1 MKNLILIAFLVSSI
15 TVNATSTSSTNRIS
29 ISHVD
34 NNTKY
39 FNQFSNGIVTFISTG
54 DFSKIEEMFGD
65 SGVYGS
71 DETPE
76 EYYIYNV
83 KLNSSEL
90 KSQLSNILN
99 DTTSNLTVIRN
110 THDYYTTNTFKHGT
124 MFKFEVLYN
133 ETGRIDEFKIYVD
146 YNGKLLTVVTHTKI
160 NIKGYYDG
168 NIMEFVGN
176 PYPQLQKNN
185 NIHNK

>member
-15 TVNATSTSSTNRIS
+15 IVNAASTSSTENIS
-29 ISHVD
+29 ISHVN

-39 FNQFSNGIVTFISTG
+39 FNQFSDGIVTFISTG

-71 DETPE
+71 DHTPE
-76 EYYIYNV
+76 EYNTYDIQ
-83 KLNSSEL
+83 LTSSEL
-90 KSQLSNILN
+90 KDQLSNVLN

-110 THDYYTTNTFKHGT
+110 IHPYYTTNTFKYGT
-124 MFKFEVLYN
+124 MFKFEVVYN
-133 ETGRIDEFKIYVD
+133 ETGRVDDFKVYVD
-146 YNGKLLTVVTHTKI
+146 YSGKLLTVSTHTKI
-160 NIKGYYDG
+160 NVKGYIDG

-176 PYPQLQKNN
+176 KHPQP
-185 NIHNK
+185 